1 MRPAGLVAESGD
13 PYRWVVTLVDRWL
26 YQAHSPYQRIDIGE
40 AGSWGR
46 CLFLDGWLQLAESDE
61 AIYHEHLALPALL
74 AHPNPRHVLI
84 LGGGD
89 GLAVRE
95 TLRHRAVQHVVM
107 VDIDA
112 QVVAACRQHLGDLQ
126 RGALDDPR
134 VEVIIADARH
144 YLRQVEPHRFDVV
157 LVDLVDFSP
166 ESLPLY
172 TEILDA
178 LPRVL
183 HPQGI
188 VVGHGASPGP
198 PFYTGLYLVAFMAQ
212 RFAATAWYTAFV
224 ASFGEPWTFVL
235 AGQTPLWATLD
246 SSTWAERT
254 VRLDAP
260 PQTFVPEA
268 LPALLQHPPLL
279 QAVADRLTSQPVPAL
294 HEPVWSARVLDAQ
307 AAHRWLE
314 NVAAPEEKS

>member
-13 PYRWVVTLVDRWL
+13 PYRWVVTVVERWL
-26 YQAHSPYQRIDIGE
+26 YQGRSPYQRIDIGE

-46 CLFLDGWLQLAESDE
+46 CLFLDGWLQLAEIDE
-61 AIYHEHLALPALL
+61 VVYHEHLTLPALL
-74 AHPNPRHVLI
+74 AHPHPQRVLI

-89 GLAVRE
+89 GLAARE
-95 TLRHRAVQHVVM
+95 TLRHRAVQEVIM

-134 VEVIIADARH
+134 VQVVIADARR

-172 TEILDA
+172 AEIFDA

-188 VVGHGASPGP
+188 VVGHAADPGP
-198 PFYTGLYLVAFMAQ
+198 PFYTGLHLVAFMAQ

-224 ASFGEPWTFVL
+224 TSFGEPWTFAL
-235 AGQTPLWATLD
+235 AGQTPLWDALEP
-246 SSTWAERT
+246 SVWAERASW
-254 VRLDAP
+254 LDAP
-260 PQTFVPEA
+260 PQTFVPET
-268 LPALLQHPPLL
+268 LPALLQHP
-279 QAVADRLTSQPVPAL
+279 QALNQVLERLTKQPLRAL
-294 HEPVWSARVLDAQ
+294 HEPEWSARVLDAQ

-314 NVAAPEEKS
+314 DLAAPEGES